1 MTAGVSLG
9 AIITPPILY
18 LASSRVG
25 WMYTARVRLAG
36 RADTVRR
43 DDDVHVLIVRTVAI
57 SMSISLV
64 SIVWRV

>member
-1 MTAGVSLG
+1 
-9 AIITPPILY
+9 
-18 LASSRVG
+18 
-25 WMYTARVRLAG
+25 MYTARVRLAG

>member
-36 RADTVRR
+36 RAGTVRR
-43 DDDVHVLIVRTVAI
+43 DDDVHVLIVRIHTPGVEACQHA
-57 SMSISLV
+57 
-64 SIVWRV
+64 RGRH